1 MASTVESRL
10 NEMGITVPDAPAPAA
25 NYVPWVK
32 SGNMVYVAGQ
42 VPFVDGKLTAT
53 GHLGDNAS
61 VEDGYEQAK
70 ICAINLIAQVKA
82 ACDGDLD
89 RVVRVVK
96 LGGFV
101 ASTPD
106 FTQQPAVVNGAS
118 DLMVAAFGDAGKH
131 ARFAVGSSVLPLE
144 SRPHAAAAPGGL
156 QPPGSEAPRREASRT
171 QLAADRLQHDGR
183 GDGTLK
189 VRLA

>member
-1 MASTVESRL
+1 MASTVETRL
-10 NEMGITVPDAPAPAA
+10 NDMGIIIPDAPAPAA
-25 NYVPWVK
+25 NYVPWMR
-32 SGNMVYVAGQ
+32 SGNMVHVAGQ

-82 ACDGDLD
+82 TCDGDLD
-89 RVVRVVK
+89 RVVQVVK

-106 FTQQPAVVNGAS
+106 FTQQPAVVN

-131 ARFAVGSSVLPLE
+131 ARFAVGSSVLPLGCLVE
-144 SRPHAAAAPGGL
+144 VDGL
-156 QPPGSEAPRREASRT
+156 FEIS
-171 QLAADRLQHDGR
+171 
-183 GDGTLK
+183 
-189 VRLA
+189 

>member
-1 MASTVESRL
+1 MSQVEARL
-10 NEMGITVPDAPAPAA
+10 KEMGITIPDAPAPAA
-25 NYVPWVK
+25 NYVPWMRT
-32 SGNMVYVAGQ
+32 GNLIHVAGQ

-53 GHLGDNAS
+53 GHLGANAS

-70 ICAINLIAQVKA
+70 LSAINLIAQVKV

-89 RVVRVVK
+89 RVTQVVK

-131 ARFAVGSSVLPLE
+131 ARFAVGSSVLPLGCLVE
-144 SRPHAAAAPGGL
+144 V
-156 QPPGSEAPRREASRT
+156 
-171 QLAADRLQHDGR
+171 DGIFEIS
-183 GDGTLK
+183 
-189 VRLA
+189 